1 MKKLSILILTLF
13 LVSCATKITE
23 KDYYMNEDFTLI
35 DRVETTSIKDDSPV
49 TVWTWVIKRNIT
61 SGDSIEIAKI
71 SNLSTIDQQSCGCG
85 NSKVFTINNELW
97 YNKKI
102 GDNLHFDY
110 IRRSRFFKVAQS
122 NETQLS
128 NTVQQPQ
135 IQKQPPITYT
145 TPMSDLETERK
156 IMELERQ
163 KIQIELELEK
173 LKTK

>member
-1 MKKLSILILTLF
+1 MKKPNILILLMF
-13 LVSCATKITE
+13 LVLSSCATKITE
-23 KDYYMNEDFTLI
+23 EDYYMNEDFTLI
-35 DRVETTSIKDDSPV
+35 DREETTSIKDNSPV

-71 SNLSTIDQQSCGCG
+71 SNLSTIDEQSCGCG
-85 NSKVFTINNELW
+85 DARVFTINNELW

-110 IRRSRFFKVAQS
+110 IRRSRFFKVNNS
-122 NETQLS
+122 YETQ
-128 NTVQQPQ
+128 TTIGEQPQPQ
-135 IQKQPPITYT
+135 IQKVI
-145 TPMSDLETERK
+145 PMDDLETERK

-173 LKTK
+173 LKIK